1 VDKKDFNQDTTTF
14 VEANSLIRNAKKK
27 WWWNSF
33 IGAEGD

>member
-27 WWWNSF
+27 MVVEF
-33 IGAEGD
+33 IHWG